1 MTWGVREIGEGDE
14 EVQTSTYETSNP
26 WGHSKSTV
34 AENTV
39 ITLYGGNHLVRCAHG
54 KSACNVPGAS
64 LMSYI
69 NYITIV

>member
-14 EVQTSTYETSNP
+14 EVQTSAYEISNP
-26 WGHSKSTV
+26 WGHSKRTA

-39 ITLYGGNHLVRCAHG
+39 ITLYGGNHLVRCARV